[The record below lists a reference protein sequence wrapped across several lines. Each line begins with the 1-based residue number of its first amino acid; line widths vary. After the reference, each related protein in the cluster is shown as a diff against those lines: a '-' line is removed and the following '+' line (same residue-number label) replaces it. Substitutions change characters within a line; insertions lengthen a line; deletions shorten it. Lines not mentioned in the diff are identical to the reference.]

1 MILFIIDKEVFYSY
15 LYPVLAIAILVI
27 LISLASYY
35 YVKKYFYE
43 IGFSFSTYF
52 AFQFYEFYLLFII
65 RKNKDKKASENADI
79 FLRNSLILK
88 ILYRTMILGTT
99 YYFDINIFFFLFII
113 FAPFIIIDVI
123 FIILSLKSSTAGV

>member
-1 MILFIIDKEVFYSY
+1 MILFILEKEAFYSY
-15 LYPVLAIAILVI
+15 LYPVLAIAILVV

-35 YVKKYFYE
+35 YVKKYYDE
-43 IGFSFSTYF
+43 IGFSSSTYF

-99 YYFDINIFFFLFII
+99 YYFDINIFFFLLII
-113 FAPFIIIDVI
+113 FTPFIIIDVI
-123 FIILSLKSSTAGV
+123 FIILSLKSSAAGV

>member
-1 MILFIIDKEVFYSY
+1 MLLFIIEKEAFYSY
-15 LYPVLAIAILVI
+15 LYPVLAIAILVV

-52 AFQFYEFYLLFII
+52 AFQFYEFYLMFLIK
-65 RKNKDKKASENADI
+65 KNNDKKASKNADI
-79 FLRNSLILK
+79 FLRNSLVLK
-88 ILYRTMILGTT
+88 ILYRTIILGTV
-99 YYFDINIFFFLFII
+99 YYFDINIFFFLLII

-123 FIILSLKSSTAGV
+123 FIILSLKSSAAGV